1 MRASELLPIFED
13 SAVTTVVRG
22 GGGCLRDVALEAL
35 LILLLLEHHGAT
47 VSPAAS
53 AVTTPLQTRRVF
65 SPARSARYGHALP
78 VGPAV
83 ARRGHLALHASL
95 WRLRGGAG
103 DDGESAE
110 DAVARA
116 HTSRADDVGEEGRER
131 GTSSS
136 LPQASASLLPLG
148 MRPAAEGEAAIDANA
163 TSTSEDGAIFGM
175 RKGVIGVS
183 GGGWAMDAL
192 RRACWYVLDIV
203 VIEAQRLR
211 FVGHLLAAAGLVRR
225 EKIPP
230 RLKRRRG
237 AWWRASGGPDDQ
249 NTPGQLTETKKPQVQ
264 DEHGQGVAND
274 DADDGA
280 GLVDFLR
287 RGIAGVGIGGETET
301 LTARQL
307 RILKEHAEK
316 GKAPDEEQ
324 DEDEDEDE
332 VEEQRPKVL
341 QQWPPPPEHFA
352 RVGDCVRLIDKRKTP
367 GALALGVRVYNDTH
381 LVEEQTPDEAFER
394 LALLQRDPEPPGR
407 RLADDSLL
415 VEGFFSPRTL
425 NQTCCQVP
433 PPPPASSSVSCACTC
448 VY

>member
-1 MRASELLPIFED
+1 M
-13 SAVTTVVRG
+13 AVTTVVRG
-22 GGGCLRDVALEAL
+22 GGGCHRAVALEAL

-53 AVTTPLQTRRVF
+53 AVTTPLQARRVF
-65 SPARSARYGHALP
+65 SPDRFARQRHALP
-78 VGPAV
+78 VGPADT
-83 ARRGHLALHASL
+83 RRGHLALHASL

-110 DAVARA
+110 VAVARA
-116 HTSRADDVGEEGRER
+116 HTSRADDCGEEGRER

-136 LPQASASLLPLG
+136 LQPQASTSLLPLG
-148 MRPAAEGEAAIDANA
+148 MRPAAEEEAAIDANA
-163 TSTSEDGAIFGM
+163 TTTSEDGAVFGM
-175 RKGVIGVS
+175 RKGLIGVS

-211 FVGHLLAAAGLVRR
+211 FIGHLLAAAGIVRR

-230 RLKRRRG
+230 LLKRRRG

-249 NTPGQLTETKKPQVQ
+249 NTPGKLTEAKKPQVQ
-264 DEHGQGVAND
+264 DEHGPGFAYD

-287 RGIAGVGIGGETET
+287 RGIAGVGFGGETEN
-301 LTARQL
+301 LTASQL
-307 RILKEHAEK
+307 RILKKHAEK

-324 DEDEDEDE
+324 DEDENEDE
-332 VEEQRPKVL
+332 VEERRPTVL

-352 RVGDCVRLIDKRKTP
+352 RVGECVRLIDKRKTP

-381 LVEEQTPDEAFER
+381 LAEEQTPDDVFER
-394 LALLQRDPEPPGR
+394 LALLQRDPEPQGR
-407 RLADDSLL
+407 RLCDDSLL

-433 PPPPASSSVSCACTC
+433 SRPPASSSVSCACMC
-448 VY
+448 VH